1 MRFSRTSSSTPR
13 EESHDARA
21 LVQWD
26 HGVTCGEHGLPN
38 LGYSAEG
45 REVLDKAKS
54 LAHISWYQMS
64 QPSEQELKSLY
75 DLALRIAYV

>member
-1 MRFSRTSSSTPR
+1 MSAGRKWGCLLCISLEHPPR
-13 EESHDARA
+13 LPGKKESHDARA

-54 LAHISWYQMS
+54 LAHISVSDVTAQ
-64 QPSEQELKSLY
+64 
-75 DLALRIAYV
+75 